1 MNRKCYPTLVIEKFK
16 AFQGAYKWDKPLVF
30 LKLKVNEVQVLF
42 KEKQKDHQGL
52 GLIAKNCCSF
62 KDKGKMHMKY
72 QIYLYLLVW
81 FTIFIEEY
89 AFVCLCYI

>member
-1 MNRKCYPTLVIEKFK
+1 M
-16 AFQGAYKWDKPLVF
+16 
-30 LKLKVNEVQVLF
+30 NEVQVLF

-52 GLIAKNCCSF
+52 GLIAKNYCSF

-89 AFVCLCYI
+89 AFVIEIESTLILIRSVLLTQISILIIKKYFKISKSKF